1 MKSKTTDELII
12 RKGKQYLVCYS
23 KITGDLKWSMYNDNT
38 WRKSNRFGG
47 IVLMLT
53 GAAIILTA
61 LAAVLTVVFFTGG
74 HVFWGIVFALI
85 TIDFCADLVLAFKR
99 T

>member
-1 MKSKTTDELII
+1 MK
-12 RKGKQYLVCYS
+12 
-23 KITGDLKWSMYNDNT
+23 NAN
-38 WRKSNRFGG
+38 G
-47 IVLMLT
+47 ISPIV
-53 GAAIILTA
+53 AIILTA

-85 TIDFCADLVLAFKR
+85 TIDFCADLVLSFKR